1 VRWMEANG
9 GSIVNITAD
18 IWGGWARLGALWGG
32 ASRNAFFHRI
42 GGDRTGAFRCQS
54 QRRRA
59 RVRGFER
66 HGPTL
71 KAQAMFRRLRHSVPL
86 KRLGTEAEVSAAA
99 SFLLSPASIYHGAYI
114 RVDGAVPNARPVW
127 DLEGHSNSIS
137 FNGFHR
143 NALSKALK
151 DT

>member
-32 ASRNAFFHRI
+32 ASWNAFFHRI

-86 KRLGTEAEVSAAA
+86 KRLGTEAEVAAA
-99 SFLLSPASIYHGAYI
+99 SFLLSPASRFTTGPTFALTAQCPTRGPFGISRVI
-114 RVDGAVPNARPVW
+114 RIRS
-127 DLEGHSNSIS
+127 LST
-137 FNGFHR
+137 GFTATLFR
-143 NALSKALK
+143 RR
-151 DT
+151 